1 MMGYTDRATRCNGS
15 RSRIECSSTPAPS
28 SGYMFCR
35 APIHTPIIAV
45 RRSPK
50 YFQVSDSGPRG
61 SLRRT
66 DCDAADAADA
76 AVVVLDGALTLPPGC
91 QCPEDNIDNERCL
104 SKWACRPTVLSR
116 GNRSAAVA

>member
-1 MMGYTDRATRCNGS
+1 MIGYTERATRCSGS

-50 YFQVSDSGPRG
+50 YFQVSDSGPRV
-61 SLRRT
+61 SLLGV
-66 DCDAADAADA
+66 DFDAED
-76 AVVVLDGALTLPPGC
+76 AVVVLVDGALTLPPGC
-91 QCPEDNIDNERCL
+91 QCPEDNVDNERCL
-104 SKWACRPTVLSR
+104 
-116 GNRSAAVA
+116 